1 MDKRLLRWLTIII
14 PVGFLVIFFLT
25 LNIALGEDIQVIQL
39 VIIFVTFTIGAL
51 IFSNWVFSIIDQ
63 REKQMNQYA
72 AQLEALNR
80 ASLLIT
86 TELEMAMVLQK
97 VVDISRELVASEY
110 GALGILNDSDIYYEQ
125 FIPSGDEDFSANFG
139 VKLGE
144 YILEVLDNIG
154 EAFRNNDL
162 VSDKDLKDFIE
173 KYPKLYTAL
182 GVPINSKGKVIGN
195 LFLANKNDQEEYS
208 EEDQQVLEMFAN
220 QTAIVIENAKLYRQT
235 RRLAVLQER
244 ERFGMDLHDGVIQ
257 SIYAVGLML
266 EDIRGRVTTDP
277 EKSRQSISTA
287 VVSLNNAIS
296 DLRNY
301 ILNLRPHHFQ
311 DRNLL
316 EGVEELARALRANTF
331 MNVHVEMCKI
341 DSNLLSAE
349 DISELLH
356 ITQEAL
362 SNVQKHARA
371 TDVEVRANIENKHL
385 IFEILDNGISIPA
398 EMIMHSTGN
407 GLNNMR
413 ERTETLDGKIEI
425 KQQETGGTVIRL
437 EIPLKYSEK
446 PKL

>member
-25 LNIALGEDIQVIQL
+25 LNLALGEDIQVIQL
-39 VIIFVTFTIGAL
+39 VIIFVTFTVGAL

-110 GALGILNDSDIYYEQ
+110 GALGIFNDSGIYYEQ
-125 FIPSGDEDFSANFG
+125 FIPSGGEDFSANFG

-144 YILEVLDNIG
+144 YILEALDNIG

-162 VSDKDLKDFIE
+162 VSDKGIKDFIE

-182 GVPINSKGKVIGN
+182 GVPIISKGEVIGN

-266 EDIRGRVTTDP
+266 EDIRGRVSKEP
-277 EKSRQSISTA
+277 EKSRQGIATA

-331 MNVHVEMCKI
+331 MNVYVEMCKL
-341 DSNLLSAE
+341 DSSLLSAE
-349 DISELLH
+349 DTSELLH

-385 IFEILDNGISIPA
+385 IFEILDNGISIPT
-398 EMIMHSTGN
+398 EMVMHSTGN